1 MSGGRRRRGQPWFG
15 LAALCL
21 FAYACNVAAR
31 IALAK
36 FGVSLWHVGDVGEF
50 VLVLASMSFFV
61 GGVLATTTR
70 APDNPER

>member
-1 MSGGRRRRGQPWFG
+1 MSAESKRHGQPWFG

-21 FAYACNVAAR
+21 LAYACNVASR
-31 IALAK
+31 IALAR

-61 GGVLATTTR
+61 GGVLAIEKH
-70 APDNPER
+70 APDKSER

>member
-1 MSGGRRRRGQPWFG
+1 MSAAGRRRGQPWFG

-21 FAYACNVAAR
+21 LAYICNVAAR
-31 IALAK
+31 VALAR

-61 GGVLATTTR
+61 GGVLAVAKH
-70 APDNPER
+70 APDKSER